1 MEEFNFHPPPHP
13 HPVFLLSDDGR
24 ISRHEYTS
32 YQTQHD
38 PELNGLAHE
47 LYNIYD
53 FNGDHHLVMDDYI
66 EFYRTMDSD
75 GRWLVSNWSLTSWAA
90 GMAY

>member
-1 MEEFNFHPPPHP
+1 M
-13 HPVFLLSDDGR
+13 
-24 ISRHEYTS
+24 
-32 YQTQHD
+32 
-38 PELNGLAHE
+38 AHE